1 MSVRDGE
8 GGIGARLRASGLVD
22 AWALEKAQEHAKE
35 AGRGVVDALLELELV
50 KEQDLLKHF
59 ADGHGG
65 RFIRAE
71 KLRQLKVDDELL
83 ERVGVRAAQ
92 RLRLCP
98 IRWIVEGGELQVAA
112 AVPISPALEAD
123 LKQSVGAR
131 SVSVLAAT
139 PGAVAALVR
148 RSFLEEAG
156 AFDSVTPNGA
166 GPSMPG
172 RPEGPSSTLVEL
184 EPVSTPLTGRSPV
197 ATTVGGAMPFDVD
210 GEDEAPP
217 PREGKTVVVNLN
229 EMGSVAELKKE
240 NARLRIAQEFHRRVT
255 LDRSL
260 DAVIQRI
267 LEVLFEL
274 LPAAD
279 GVALWLT
286 QGELKTKSKSGDKAI
301 DVPRAVI
308 DQTMIATGALLTHNA
323 LTDERFDRSQ
333 SVMVRGVRS
342 VMSVPLRTRS
352 GTLGVLYVESLSM
365 SAAFSSDDVPLLDS
379 IGAQAATLLDNAQL
393 LARVQQ
399 EVEHRSNLSRFLSP
413 AAVEEVLSGRMKLSV
428 EGQLAEIT
436 VLFADLRGFTT
447 LSAHMKPSEVVA
459 FLNHFFSEAVQAVE
473 NHGGVVDKF
482 IGDCVM
488 AMWGAPVVK
497 EEDARSAVKAALE
510 MVERGRKITAG
521 GAPLEIGVGINT
533 GLAVVGA
540 IGSARRSD
548 YTAIGSTVNTAARLC
563 GMARANEVLITSDT
577 LLRCGPGVDA
587 VANEPVVLK
596 GLDVPTVPYTVKS
609 VAQPLLLNTPLKMSR
624 VVPPSTVAPKRP
636 SGRK

>member
-1 MSVRDGE
+1 MGSREADG
-8 GGIGARLRASGLVD
+8 GVGARLRSAGVVD
-22 AWALEKAQEHAKE
+22 AWALEKAQAHGQATE
-35 AGRGVVDALLELELV
+35 RGLIDALLELELV

-59 ADGHGG
+59 AEAHGG

-71 KLRQLKVDDELL
+71 KLKSAKVDAALL

-92 RLRLCP
+92 RLRMCP
-98 IRWIVEGGELQVAA
+98 MRWVVEGGELQVAA

-131 SVSVLAAT
+131 TVTVLAAT

-148 RSFLEEAG
+148 KCFLEEAK
-156 AFDSVTPNGA
+156 AFDEVTPNGA

-172 RPEGPSSTLVEL
+172 RPDSPGNTLVEP
-184 EPVSTPLTGRSPV
+184 EAAPVALTGRNAV
-197 ATTVGGAMPFDVD
+197 ATTVGGALPFDVAQ
-210 GEDEAPP
+210 EDEAPP
-217 PREGKTVVVNLN
+217 QREGKTVVVKLN
-229 EMGSVAELKKE
+229 DLDGVAELKKE

-255 LDRSL
+255 LERSL
-260 DAVIQRI
+260 DAVIDRI

-286 QGELKTKSKSGDKAI
+286 QGSLKTKSRNQDKTI
-301 DVPRAVI
+301 DVPRAVL
-308 DQTMIATGALLTHNA
+308 DQTMTATHALLTHNA

-342 VMSVPLRTRS
+342 VMSAPLRTRS

-365 SAAFSSDDVPLLDS
+365 SAAFSSDDVPLFDS

-399 EVEHRSNLSRFLSP
+399 EVEHRANLSRFLSP
-413 AAVEEVLSGRMKLSV
+413 AAVEEVLSGRMQLSV
-428 EGQLAEIT
+428 EGQTAEIT

-447 LSAHMKPSEVVA
+447 LSAHMKPPEVVA
-459 FLNHFFSEAVQAVE
+459 FLNTFFSEAVQAVE
-473 NHGGVVDKF
+473 KHGGVVDKF

-488 AMWGAPVVK
+488 AMWGAPQAK
-497 EEDARSAVKAALE
+497 EEDARNAVKAALE

-521 GAPLEIGVGINT
+521 GEMLEIGVGINT
-533 GLAVVGA
+533 GMAVVGA

-548 YTAIGSTVNTAARLC
+548 YTAIGATVNTAARLC

-577 LLRCGPGVDA
+577 LLRCGPGVEA
-587 VANEPVVLK
+587 VGNEPVVLK

-609 VAQPLLLNTPLKMSR
+609 VAQPLLLSQPLKMAR
-624 VVPPSTVAPKRP
+624 VVPPASVSGKRP
-636 SGRK
+636 SVKK